1 MLSISLGPLVISISQ
16 LIIFLGLGIFW
27 GLTYLLTRQ
36 HPLQKAI
43 LDTVFKAIVV
53 GFLVS
58 RLAFVFTMRDAYQ
71 GNWWQLFNIS
81 DGGFI
86 GYYGWLSGI
95 VVLAFYARGKK
106 AVMKNYSIAGF
117 VGFCSMI
124 IPNFALSIYQT
135 GVQLPQSV
143 VHNIQGQQVNL
154 QNFKGKPVVIN
165 FWASWCPPCRK
176 EMPVLQAAQKNNSN
190 ITVAFVNQGE
200 DLHTVKAFLNEQQL
214 ELNHVFFD
222 QSSNVS
228 RESGAAGLPTTL
240 FYNSQGEL
248 VTSHMGELSHASLG
262 YYIQAISDKK

>member
-1 MLSISLGPLVISISQ
+1 MLSISLGPLVISFSQ
-16 LIIFLGLGIFW
+16 LIIFLELGIFL

-36 HPLQKAI
+36 NPLQKVI
-43 LDTVFKAIVV
+43 LDTVFKAVV
-53 GFLVS
+53 MGFIAA
-58 RLAFVFTMRDAYQ
+58 RLAFVFTMWDSYQ
-71 GNWWQLFNIS
+71 GNWLQLINIS

-86 GYYGWLSGI
+86 PYYGWFSGI
-95 VVLAFYARGKK
+95 VVLALYARGKK
-106 AVMKNYSIAGF
+106 AVMKSYAIAGS
-117 VGFCSMI
+117 VSFCSMI

-143 VHNIQGQQVNL
+143 VHNMQGQQVNL

-176 EMPVLQAAQKNNSN
+176 EMPVLLAAQKNNPH

-200 DLHTVKAFLNEQQL
+200 DLNTVKVFLDEQQL
-214 ELNHVFFD
+214 DLNHVFFD

-240 FYNSQGEL
+240 FYNSEGEL
-248 VTSHMGELSHASLG
+248 VTSHIGQLSYASLD